1 MQFDSY
7 QFLLIFAIST
17 VGMLILA
24 GSIVVFVVFYQKK
37 MIQEQFKRQM
47 MEFDY
52 QQKMMQAELSSQES
66 ERRRLAA
73 DLHDSIG
80 GMLST
85 IRVGLATIGRSLPEP
100 KMIDETKKML
110 DDTISSVRRISRD
123 LMPSTLEKFGLV
135 HAIKELCERF
145 ESTSTIP
152 VKFEATGEISSLD
165 SQRELMVFRI
175 IQELL
180 NNAIKHAQALNIYVK
195 LVATDVLYISVEDD
209 GIGFNAEEQ
218 KLDRSSGK
226 GLGLF
231 NIENRARLLNANLQF
246 EPGQKNG
253 SKISLTIP
261 LNNEKTIQSLH
272 SG

>member
-1 MQFDSY
+1 MPDDSY
-7 QFLLIFAIST
+7 DLLLIFSATT
-17 VGMLILA
+17 VGMLLLA
-24 GSIVVFVVFYQKK
+24 GAIVVFVVFYQKK
-37 MIQEQFKRQM
+37 MIQEQFKRQV

-66 ERRRLAA
+66 ERRKLAA

-100 KMIDETKKML
+100 KMMDETKKML

-135 HAIKELCERF
+135 HAVKELCERF

-152 VKFEATGEISSLD
+152 ISFESTGEVSSLD
-165 SQRELMVFRI
+165 SQRELMAFRI

-180 NNAIKHAQALNIYVK
+180 NNAIKHAQALNIHVT
-195 LVATDVLYISVEDD
+195 LIATDVLSISVEDD
-209 GIGFNAEEQ
+209 GIGFDAEAQ
-218 KLDRSSGK
+218 KLDKQSGK

-231 NIENRARLLNANLQF
+231 NIENRARLLNAEIQF
-246 EPGQKNG
+246 LPGLKNG
-253 SKISLTIP
+253 SRISLTIP
-261 LNNEKTIQSLH
+261 LHNEKTAQGLH
-272 SG
+272 S